1 MSEIFFFLF
10 NSHIARYRD
19 NFIKFSCS
27 FCTKNVIIFCQKI
40 QISVSVP
47 GNVISQTLHCVSV
60 HGYLTSVWS
69 STSSVVVT
77 TAWVVLSIS
86 KTLPYSLNLCLIWH
100 GHVVVHCIFTEA
112 WGYVHHSP
120 IILSIPNPDFPVLYP
135 VLWSHSMDQ
144 PFAQWVYPFGMGY
157 GGLAFAQG
165 NPYCQWE
172 PIQMLWWV
180 MQQVLHPG
188 IAPCEVVVV
197 LKNNERVL
205 QTKKNVKFC
214 MKFRPF
220 FILFINMVMSHTR
233 LNLHVNFSMNL

>member
-1 MSEIFFFLF
+1 MS
-10 NSHIARYRD
+10 
-19 NFIKFSCS
+19 
-27 FCTKNVIIFCQKI
+27 VQ
-40 QISVSVP
+40 
-47 GNVISQTLHCVSV
+47 
-60 HGYLTSVWS
+60 S

-86 KTLPYSLNLCLIWH
+86 KTLPDSLNLCLIWH
-100 GHVVVHCIFTEA
+100 GHVVVCCIFTEA
-112 WGYVHHSP
+112 WGYVCHSP

-144 PFAQWVYPFGMGY
+144 PFAQWVYSFGVGY
-157 GGLAFAQG
+157 GGLAFAQV
-165 NPYCQWE
+165 NPYHWWE
-172 PIQMLWWV
+172 PIRMLWRL

-188 IAPCEVVVV
+188 IAPCEV
-197 LKNNERVL
+197 VL

-220 FILFINMVMSHTR
+220 FILFINMVMSHTH